1 MALQGRFDADFST
14 FFAACR
20 QAEVS
25 LKGFDAGSRQ
35 VESSLNRMVD
45 SFTGREVITQAN
57 LMAEAVG
64 RIGGPARLSQTE
76 LARVGAVASE
86 AADKFRRWGQEVPPN
101 IARLE
106 VATKGASTGMTG
118 MAKAIAD
125 TDNVL
130 GLFGVQLGPARK
142 ALDDLGQA
150 SGKTASQIG
159 LIGTASLAAG
169 AAVGGWQFGRWI
181 AGWAETDQII
191 GDVTAKLLGFG
202 DVAGQKAAASQDVLA
217 RASKT
222 AGRSITD
229 LSEAMKIN
237 QAEAQRMIAA
247 NQKSAET
254 FTAEAAAAT
263 SAAAIIESNR
273 KKMYDIEFEFAKA
286 QSASAAQRAI
296 DEAAAADA
304 ATQKLYA
311 EIDAA
316 TKLNAEHKKLRDA
329 GVEGQGAIGAATD
342 QTTAALERQRAAAA
356 AAAAAATAAAAAIVQ
371 QVSTLE
377 NAKDREKRLAD
388 EAKARGATTYASFDD
403 PTQAAAMLARP
414 DRSLEDFIR
423 IYGGYSGGL
432 EFAQKQYQID
442 QEIRRRAQAVLD
454 KANAEGYLGPGSTN
468 RGGTVTVNISGVM
481 DPRTITELTTAVG
494 KEMVKRSGTKVGI

>member
-45 SFTGREVITQAN
+45 SFTGRAVITEAN

-64 RIGGPARLSQTE
+64 RIGGPARLSQAE
-76 LARVGAVASE
+76 LARVGTVASE

-106 VATKGASTGMTG
+106 TATKGATGGMTG

-181 AGWAETDQII
+181 AGWAETDKLI
-191 GDVTAKLLGFG
+191 GDATAKLLGFG

-247 NQKSAET
+247 NQKSAQT

-273 KKMYDIEFEFAKA
+273 QKMYDIEFKFAIA
-286 QSASAAQRAI
+286 QSASAAKRAA

-304 ATQKLYA
+304 AIREMYA
-311 EIDAA
+311 QIDAA
-316 TKLNAEHKKLRDA
+316 TKDAEAQKKLRDA
-329 GVEGQGAIGAATD
+329 GVDAQEAIKTKTQEAT
-342 QTTAALERQRAAAA
+342 AELEKQAAAA
-356 AAAAAATAAAAAIVQ
+356 AAAAR
-371 QVSTLE
+371 S
-377 NAKDREKRLAD
+377 
-388 EAKARGATTYASFDD
+388 ATTFANFDD

-414 DRSLEDFIR
+414 GRSLEDFVR
-423 IYGGYSGGL
+423 IYGGYPGGF

-442 QEIRRRAQAVLD
+442 QEIRRRAQAVLGA
-454 KANAEGYLGPGSTN
+454 ANATGYVGPGSTAG
-468 RGGTVTVNISGVM
+468 RTVAPMLVNMTVSGVM

-494 KEMVKRSGTKVGI
+494 KELVKRSGTKVGI